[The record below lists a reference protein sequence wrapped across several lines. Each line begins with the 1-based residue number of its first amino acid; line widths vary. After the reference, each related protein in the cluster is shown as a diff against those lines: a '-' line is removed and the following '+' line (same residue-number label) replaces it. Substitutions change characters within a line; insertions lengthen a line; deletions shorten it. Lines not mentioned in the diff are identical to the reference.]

1 MEKEKEYF
9 KEHYRKLK
17 KKTKNFIRPKKRK
30 YIELK
35 KRIKNPII
43 SLKYYRELKKKI
55 NLNSIIISSILIII
69 SYYLFKDAILSI
81 INTIVHNFNN
91 KYALQLNYELFIKIP
106 NIFYLILL
114 FYFIVFCKKH
124 ITSKNINIIDKA
136 IIYSIIFSLVSLL
149 VVKIKNEVFLIFI
162 SFLFILII
170 RFIFYTINNKEKN
183 INNIRTLGDIYNG
196 DYCLIGLVHMIIKDS
211 DKIRED
217 LFERNQIIDNL
228 CYSIITS
235 IDSIDCFTIGVVGNW
250 GSGKS
255 TILELTKKAMR
266 KKFLIDYD
274 LVIIDDFDPWAI
286 KSQDSLILAMYN
298 TIMEN
303 LGKNIGYFK
312 RKKVQNALINIST
325 SVPYI
330 GKGIGNYF
338 ENRIDDYSEY
348 KEIKNELEEKLK
360 KSNKHFVFIIDNLDR
375 INSDNIIFLL
385 TLIETLFKLPR
396 ITYIVAYDKDRLKD
410 IFNKKTDKIDPQY
423 IEKIINKEIKVPEI
437 SNLEKQRIFYDCL
450 KNLMVYDSDYKC
462 NSSISNQKIE
472 EINNDILTKV
482 ALKFNNT
489 RDFIRFLN
497 FIIYD
502 ILFTLLN
509 RLDFLIIKLIEFLD
523 YQLYNKISKNKNFIT
538 SKVENINYCTEK
550 EIAFFKE
557 IKESEFFDLLQ
568 LLSLK
573 STNFYNLVKDSPEE
587 KNPICDINSEILR
600 DSICNND
607 SFEDY
612 FSSNIF
618 TKEYK
623 ELIQYFKLANNV
635 EYNIISEFFNKNNK
649 YLEYYYLN
657 SLWKYLLNIIS
668 KKDSSTEYFRMGL
681 FCYFINKSK
690 TYLYCNN
697 ENKSSISS
705 MIDQIFRLIF
715 GLIKEFPYW
724 EHELFSK
731 KEVFSSKE
739 IKQFLEKLEY
749 SYDSEIYRQTMQN
762 IENMLKLEETIYNK
776 ELTDAIK
783 IALKEIEN
791 DKNNIK

>member
-1 MEKEKEYF
+1 
-9 KEHYRKLK
+9 
-17 KKTKNFIRPKKRK
+17 
-30 YIELK
+30 
-35 KRIKNPII
+35 
-43 SLKYYRELKKKI
+43 
-55 NLNSIIISSILIII
+55 
-69 SYYLFKDAILSI
+69 
-81 INTIVHNFNN
+81 
-91 KYALQLNYELFIKIP
+91 
-106 NIFYLILL
+106 
-114 FYFIVFCKKH
+114 
-124 ITSKNINIIDKA
+124 
-136 IIYSIIFSLVSLL
+136 
-149 VVKIKNEVFLIFI
+149 
-162 SFLFILII
+162 
-170 RFIFYTINNKEKN
+170 
-183 INNIRTLGDIYNG
+183 
-196 DYCLIGLVHMIIKDS
+196 
-211 DKIRED
+211 
-217 LFERNQIIDNL
+217 
-228 CYSIITS
+228 
-235 IDSIDCFTIGVVGNW
+235 
-250 GSGKS
+250 
-255 TILELTKKAMR
+255 
-266 KKFLIDYD
+266 
-274 LVIIDDFDPWAI
+274 
-286 KSQDSLILAMYN
+286 
-298 TIMEN
+298 
-303 LGKNIGYFK
+303 
-312 RKKVQNALINIST
+312 
-325 SVPYI
+325 
-330 GKGIGNYF
+330 
-338 ENRIDDYSEY
+338 
-348 KEIKNELEEKLK
+348 
-360 KSNKHFVFIIDNLDR
+360 
-375 INSDNIIFLL
+375 
-385 TLIETLFKLPR
+385 
-396 ITYIVAYDKDRLKD
+396 
-410 IFNKKTDKIDPQY
+410 
-423 IEKIINKEIKVPEI
+423 
-437 SNLEKQRIFYDCL
+437 
-450 KNLMVYDSDYKC
+450 MVYDSDYKC

-472 EINNDILTKV
+472 DINNDILTKV

-502 ILFTLLN
+502 ILFTPLN

-705 MIDQIFRLIF
+705 MMDQIFRLIF